1 MRDHLIHYFVVAG
14 YIDAGGRV
22 RLGDDPDV
30 ADSVLDG
37 TIWDENALEWRVAVS
52 SEDKTHD
59 DLILVELRRRL
70 LAGET
75 ADAV

>member
-1 MRDHLIHYFVVAG
+1 
-14 YIDAGGRV
+14 
-22 RLGDDPDV
+22 V

-37 TIWDENALEWRVAVS
+37 TIWDENALKWRVAVS